1 MDTKTAARWLK
12 LELRNTF
19 PKTPQYDAINLAI
32 KAVDRM
38 EEAEKDI
45 EIVDRLVNEYHSQ
58 VGQYRMKVESGK
70 RIALVDSRS
79 VIKLLGRIL
88 GANEEEIEADL
99 GMS

>member
-1 MDTKTAARWLK
+1 MDNKTAARWLK
-12 LELRNTF
+12 REQRNTF
-19 PKTPQYDAINLAI
+19 LGTPQFDAIDLAI
-32 KAVDRM
+32 KALDKM

-79 VIKLLGRIL
+79 VINLLGRIL
-88 GANEEEIEADL
+88 GATKEDVEADL
-99 GMS
+99 GVR